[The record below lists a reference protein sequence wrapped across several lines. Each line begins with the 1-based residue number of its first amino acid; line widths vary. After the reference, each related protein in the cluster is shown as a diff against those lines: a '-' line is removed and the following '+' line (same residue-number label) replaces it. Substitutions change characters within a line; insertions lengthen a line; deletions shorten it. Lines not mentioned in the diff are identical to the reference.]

1 VAEEPLLRVLAAG
14 QQVEGQAEQSPRLV
28 RAAVLAIQ
36 VVGQQ
41 QRLGLP

>member
-1 VAEEPLLRVLAAG
+1 VAEEPLLGVLAAG
-14 QQVEGQAEQSPRLV
+14 QQVEGQAEQGPRLG